1 MWNRSVHGKWL
12 KNPYLLFKL
21 NFKQCCSSSTIW
33 GRLFRQCFKAKTSQF
48 YPAVCTAAA
57 GKSNYRLG
65 SPLGITESVSRRPAC
80 KWQLSALGT
89 REPKCVQNKNK
100 VSCPAYVGFRHLW
113 KSLYLVL
120 VIVNWWSITVI
131 VLAQKTLWERELVHS
146 FCSSELCVWNI
157 WPFIA
162 CLFKDGLG
170 NKRYIPII
178 GNIRILWVQL
188 CPVCTNGF

>member
-1 MWNRSVHGKWL
+1 M

-33 GRLFRQCFKAKTSQF
+33 RRLFRQCCKAKNLSVLPSSV
-48 YPAVCTAAA
+48 YTAAA

-89 REPKCVQNKNK
+89 REPKCIQNKNK

-120 VIVNWWSITVI
+120 VIVNWRSITVI
-131 VLAQKTLWERELVHS
+131 VLAQKALWGREHVHS
-146 FCSSELCVWNI
+146 FCSSESCVWNI

-162 CLFKDGLG
+162 YLFK
-170 NKRYIPII
+170 
-178 GNIRILWVQL
+178 VA
-188 CPVCTNGF
+188 